1 MAMGLTV
8 LPHSHF
14 YVGGSKVEDFGVS
27 IKKLN
32 VRDLSFLPVSS
43 TFRPSFPLSRPLSLL
58 PIPPAAFI
66 SCLFCDLFTTHPSR
80 HP

>member
-43 TFRPSFPLSRPLSLL
+43 TFRPSFPLSRP
-58 PIPPAAFI
+58 
-66 SCLFCDLFTTHPSR
+66 
-80 HP
+80 